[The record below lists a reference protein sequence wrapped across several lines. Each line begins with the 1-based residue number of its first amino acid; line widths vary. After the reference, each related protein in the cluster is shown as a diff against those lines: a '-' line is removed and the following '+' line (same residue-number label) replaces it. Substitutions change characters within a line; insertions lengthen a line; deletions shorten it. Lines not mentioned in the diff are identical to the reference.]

1 MKKLNLF
8 IALLLCLACGEA
20 TDKKNNEN
28 SNSENT
34 DDVATNQASQSADYS
49 SLLTSYQCDMT
60 VAEIANVL
68 GVNEADVTTTDI
80 SRNGW
85 CTFQIKGFG
94 TNALGDDTFLEWG
107 LDPSDNVSIDKEIK
121 SYQEA
126 QANNIVGMGIQR
138 SETGDCYIAT
148 SPLYGRVIILNEN
161 YNKLFF
167 FNYAVKRTYK
177 TRTDEQHAQLGEKM
191 IVLAN
196 YLLQK
201 HKR

>member
-1 MKKLNLF
+1 MKKLTLF
-8 IALLLCLACGEA
+8 IALLLYFACGET
-20 TDKKNNEN
+20 TDKKSNAN
-28 SNSENT
+28 SSPENT
-34 DDVATNQASQSADYS
+34 VEVATNQTSQSADYS

-68 GVNEADVTTTDI
+68 GFNEADVITTDI

-94 TNALGDDTFLEWG
+94 TN
-107 LDPSDNVSIDKEIK
+107 DNVSIEKEIK

-148 SPLYGRVIILNEN
+148 SPLYGRVMILNEN

-167 FNYAVKRTYK
+167 FNYAVKGTYK